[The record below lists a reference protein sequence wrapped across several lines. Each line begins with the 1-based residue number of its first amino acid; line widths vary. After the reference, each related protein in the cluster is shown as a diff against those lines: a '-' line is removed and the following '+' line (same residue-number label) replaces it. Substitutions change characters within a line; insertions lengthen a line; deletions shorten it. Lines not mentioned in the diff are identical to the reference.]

1 MESPP
6 ADIAASGVELDDT
19 DDSIDFS
26 ESSEFPDSIHEWMDD
41 DDDDVDVDVTD
52 DSLLTAE

>member
-26 ESSEFPDSIHEWMDD
+26 ENSEFPDSIDGWIDD
-41 DDDDVDVDVTD
+41 DDDNDVTD